1 MSFEIK
7 EKDLLGRIG
16 KLKTKSASVETP
28 LLFPVINP
36 SIQPIPPRKLKE
48 TFGFQAVITNAY
60 ILKKRFQNKPLD
72 MGLHKFLDFD
82 GTVMTDSGA
91 YQILVYGGVEVT
103 QKEIVEYQEGIGS
116 DIATIL
122 DIPTGWKVTKK
133 QAQITVEETLRR
145 AKAFFETKTRDDI
158 LWVGPVQGGRRIT
171 KVNVKLSVT
180 FVEWSTDLLKIIQP
194 GSSEALSTA
203 HDVISRS
210 LQLTSS
216 DYLSNVAIIGEVS
229 DPDAGPA
236 VFVLKRALCTGN
248 FEAAM
253 SDAEEAVVKAEF
265 EGHFSPS
272 DLDTEPWEIWWPHD
286 SNPTTTTTAGA

>member
-1 MSFEIK
+1 MSRYHGITDNTYERFVIDSGEVRMGFVSAA
-7 EKDLLGRIG
+7 DTGVRLGATRG
-16 KLKTKSASVETP
+16 GATFTVETEY
-28 LLFPVINP
+28 
-36 SIQPIPPRKLKE
+36 K
-48 TFGFQAVITNAY
+48 
-60 ILKKRFQNKPLD
+60 D
-72 MGLHKFLDFD
+72 MQVD
-82 GTVMTDSGA
+82 G
-91 YQILVYGGVEVT
+91 
-103 QKEIVEYQEGIGS
+103 
-116 DIATIL
+116 
-122 DIPTGWKVTKK
+122 
-133 QAQITVEETLRR
+133 
-145 AKAFFETKTRDDI
+145 AK
-158 LWVGPVQGGRRIT
+158 GPVQGGRRIT